1 MEGLVTKGIGGFYT
15 VLSEGGT
22 SHTLRAQ
29 SKIRRQ
35 KLKPMVGDHILFQP
49 AAEGEEGWMV
59 AILPRKNSL
68 LRPPVSNI
76 DVAVLVVA
84 AASPDPD
91 LLLLDRMLVA
101 ARQAGIS
108 PVVAVNKR
116 DLAPERAD
124 GILAACRKAADG
136 AFAVCARSGEG
147 IDALRDAL
155 QGSVHA
161 LAGQSGA
168 GKSTLINALYGF
180 TLVTGQ
186 VSRIERGRHTTRH
199 SELIGLPG
207 GGMVL
212 DTPGFSLLESDLIE
226 PIHLKDYYPEFAPFE
241 GECRF
246 SPCAHA
252 SEPGC
257 AVRDAVK
264 RGEIDAGRH
273 ERYRQLFEEMTKRW
287 KERYD

>member
-1 MEGLVTKGIGGFYT
+1 MKGLVIKGIGGFYT
-15 VLSEGGT
+15 VLSEDGGC
-22 SHTLRAQ
+22 HTLRAQ
-29 SKIRRQ
+29 NKLRRQ

-68 LRPPVSNI
+68 LRPPVANI

-108 PVVAVNKR
+108 PIVAVNKR

-124 GILAACRKAADG
+124 AILAACRGAADG
-136 AFAVCARSGEG
+136 VFAVCARSGEG
-147 IDALRDAL
+147 IAALRDAL
-155 QGSVHA
+155 KGSVHA

-168 GKSTLINALYGF
+168 GKSTLINALYG
-180 TLVTGQ
+180 LKLATGQ

-199 SELIGLPG
+199 SELIRLPG

-212 DTPGFSLLESDLIE
+212 DTPGFSLLESELIE

-246 SPCAHA
+246 NPCAHA

-257 AVRDAVK
+257 AVRDAVR